1 MWGRCCPIRASSDTT
16 SHLLSPHKRKSY
28 FVFPGNQ
35 PGLEGEGK
43 SRSAKGLHQPLTRR
57 GVLTAPDST
66 RAGPPDSAST
76 PPPPP
81 PSPRGGRSG
90 RRRASPRA
98 RPEAHLKVLPDGA
111 GWSPC
116 VPRHSSLAC
125 APLATY
131 LSQPPRFSC
140 CPGWG
145 ARPGAPASSGARP
158 RSIRALSPSGTLGQ
172 IWGDRGP
179 LAWATV
185 SNWLRVYA
193 QISRHLCGLG
203 RQESRPAPYLS
214 SHPDLP

>member
-1 MWGRCCPIRASSDTT
+1 MFFPETSPVWKERGKAEALRACT
-16 SHLLSPHKRKSY
+16 SHSP
-28 FVFPGNQ
+28 G
-35 PGLEGEGK
+35 
-43 SRSAKGLHQPLTRR
+43 
-57 GVLTAPDST
+57 GVCSPPPTPRERARQTVPAP
-66 RAGPPDSAST
+66 

-131 LSQPPRFSC
+131 LSQPPRSSC